1 MFTRPVEMA
10 DAEALLAIYNPE
22 VLETTVTFDVNPRE
36 LADQQDWIAAHQ
48 GIHQALVVTG
58 DELQGPRGARGEVIG
73 GFAAVSP
80 YRDRA
85 GYSTTV
91 ESSVYVAREARRL
104 GVGRLLMADL
114 IEATSAAGFHV
125 TAAASAAEA
134 LRLRDAGTL
143 FDAIVSDIDMPDM
156 DGLSFARAVRA
167 GGAWADLPMVALTA
181 RAEPRDLEH
190 GREAGFT
197 GYVTKSRRD
206 DLIEA
211 LRVCLTET
219 VAA

>member
-1 MFTRPVEMA
+1 MA

-91 ESSVYVAREARRL
+91 ESSVYVAREARGL

-125 TAAASAAEA
+125 IIARVVDHNDASIKLHESVGFEVI
-134 LRLRDAGTL
+134 GTERE
-143 FDAIVSDIDMPDM
+143 V
-156 DGLSFARAVRA
+156 GRK
-167 GGAWADLPMVALTA
+167 
-181 RAEPRDLEH
+181 H
-190 GREAGFT
+190 GRWLDVVVLE
-197 GYVTKSRRD
+197 RLLD
-206 DLIEA
+206 
-211 LRVCLTET
+211 
-219 VAA
+219 